1 MARPSGFVDG
11 QRGRPLLPQQQVI
24 SRRCPATSTAAQAR
38 SHERALDHEFSAG
51 TGVAEAAGALSPN
64 REDTPMITSPHQ
76 NDIIAIAIR
85 GAGR

>member
-1 MARPSGFVDG
+1 MASPSGFVDG

-24 SRRCPATSTAAQAR
+24 SRRCPATSTAAQVS
-38 SHERALDHEFSAG
+38 SHERALDHELSAG
-51 TGVAEAAGALSPN
+51 TGVAEAAGALSPD